1 MPAEG
6 GRAWGAGECG
16 ESRAPALR
24 RDTSAALLEGLE
36 QSKLGQ
42 REGLGSGR
50 SSGGSGPLGS
60 FWAQAWLDQCR
71 RGPLK
76 MGLDTS
82 ASLLNMEMCPS

>member
-6 GRAWGAGECG
+6 GRAGTGCG

-24 RDTSAALLEGLE
+24 RDTSAALPEGLE

-42 REGLGSGR
+42 RGGARSGG

-71 RGPLK
+71 RDSLK

-82 ASLLNMEMCPS
+82 ASLLNMEMFPS